1 MSKFKDE
8 VNASRRQARFGFAVR
23 RRMIKGLAD
32 VSRELWDRRILEGKV
47 FSFSFFGHLLR
58 SATGSIK
65 HTAADTSWSYMATR
79 VSSA

>member
-47 FSFSFFGHLLR
+47 QLQLFSPSFEV
-58 SATGSIK
+58 
-65 HTAADTSWSYMATR
+65 SYRIHQAHR
-79 VSSA
+79 C